1 MELKLCARVG
11 RNIQI
16 YPREFW
22 ERVENYFIL
31 KPQEIAVG
39 NSILRKVSEE
49 NFNLLPRVLRDY
61 QDGVRNQS
69 KKSNVTEFF
78 KRNLKI
84 NKNRLSFRLWSVFY
98 KGCVKMKFLFR
109 WVFVVNKKGYTKYF
123 SIKKMH
129 PFWHFWLQFR
139 SKMKNLMRKKLVN
152 KELSVEI
159 ENWNVETEFS
169 SSEKN

>member
-1 MELKLCARVG
+1 MRPKIWMELKLCVWAG

-61 QDGVRNQS
+61 QDGDRNQS
-69 KKSNVTEFF
+69 KKLNVTEFF
-78 KRNLKI
+78 KRNLEI
-84 NKNRLSFRLWSVFY
+84 NKNGLSFRLWPVFFT
-98 KGCVKMKFLFR
+98 KVAWKWKFCSAGRSLL
-109 WVFVVNKKGYTKYF
+109 
-123 SIKKMH
+123 IKKVILSS
-129 PFWHFWLQFR
+129 FLSNKCDSFGIFGY
-139 SKMKNLMRKKLVN
+139 NLGQKCRIRYAK
-152 KELSVEI
+152 
-159 ENWNVETEFS
+159 
-169 SSEKN
+169 